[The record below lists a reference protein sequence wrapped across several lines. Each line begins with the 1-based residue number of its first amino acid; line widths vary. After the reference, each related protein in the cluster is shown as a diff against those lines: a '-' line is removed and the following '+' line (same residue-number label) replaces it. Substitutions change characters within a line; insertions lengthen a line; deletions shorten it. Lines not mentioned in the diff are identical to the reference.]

1 MQIHRILA
9 SNILTPK
16 NRQRKEVKPED
27 IQNLA
32 SSIVRNGLI
41 APVVVRAGENGNY
54 ILVAGERRLKA
65 LDAVWFFGEKVRCG
79 EYDFEDGYVPCIFQG
94 EMDEDAAYEMELE
107 ENTRRVDLTW
117 IERTEATSELYRRR
131 KARAQAS
138 GSDYTIA
145 QITEEVHGNPDLP
158 SNTDKTRMEL
168 LVAPHLADPEVRK
181 QTNVR
186 DAFKVLR
193 RREETQ
199 RAVDYAQRIGA
210 RLSSLHDLR
219 LGDCFDIMPDLDK
232 ESFDVILT
240 DPPYGVDA
248 DKFGD
253 GGGHQPGSHFYADD
267 WTTWNNLISKLGP
280 ELFRLAKPQAHL
292 YIFCDVDNFVIL
304 KQHIQT
310 AGWKVFRTPL
320 VWHNPTSN
328 RAPWPEMGPMRRY
341 QLCMFAVKGNRPVN
355 KLIGDVLMYPSD
367 DNLGHHAQ
375 KPVALFEDLLNRSA
389 RAGDTILDPFCG
401 TGTILPAA
409 HLLKCRATAI
419 EMDEAA
425 YGISAKRLG
434 ELK

>member
-1 MQIHRILA
+1 VQIHRILA
-9 SNILTPK
+9 SDILVQK
-16 NRQRKEVKPED
+16 NRQRKESKPED
-27 IQNLA
+27 VQTLA
-32 SSIVRNGLI
+32 GSIIKNGLI
-41 APVVVRAGENGNY
+41 APVVVRLGEGSGY

-65 LDAVWFFGEKVRCG
+65 LDLVWFFGEKVKCG
-79 EYDFEDGYVPCIFQG
+79 EYDFAEGEVPCIFQG
-94 EMDEDAAYEMELE
+94 DMDEDSAYEMELE
-107 ENTRRVDLTW
+107 ENIRRVDLTW

-131 KARAQAS
+131 KSRAQER

-168 LVAPHLADPEVRK
+168 LVAPHLSDPEVRK
-181 QTNVR
+181 QSNVR
-186 DAFKVLR
+186 DAFKILK

-199 RAVDYAQRIGA
+199 KSVDLARRVGA

-219 LGDCFDIMPDLDK
+219 LGDCFDLMPDIVK

-240 DPPYGVDA
+240 DPPYGMGA
-248 DKFGD
+248 ETFGD
-253 GGGHQPGSHFYADD
+253 GGGHQVGEHFYDD
-267 WTTWNNLISKLGP
+267 SWTTWNNTMLRLGP

-292 YIFCDVDNFVIL
+292 YIFCDVDNFILL
-304 KQHIQT
+304 KQHMQT
-310 AGWKVFRTPL
+310 AGWKTFRTPL

-341 QLCMFAVKGNRPVN
+341 QLCMYAVKGDRQVN
-355 KLIGDVLMYPSD
+355 KLQGDVLIYPSD

-375 KPVALFEDLLNRSA
+375 KPVDLFIDLLQRSA
-389 RAGDTILDPFCG
+389 RPADAVFDPFAG

-409 HLLKCRATAI
+409 HELKCRATAI

-425 YGISAKRLG
+425 YGIAAKRLG